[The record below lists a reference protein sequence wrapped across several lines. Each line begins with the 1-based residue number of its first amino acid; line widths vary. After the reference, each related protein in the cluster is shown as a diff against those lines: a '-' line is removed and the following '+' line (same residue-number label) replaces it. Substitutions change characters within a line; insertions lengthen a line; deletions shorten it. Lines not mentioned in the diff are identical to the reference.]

1 MNVLSFPS
9 CFAVFRGPLLTE
21 SFAFEWINSVMI
33 FDSTECM
40 DEDNGDYIAA
50 TLRPWVSGSFVHDDN
65 PLTPDATIYDVKIH
79 TPSLSSF
86 VDTHRYMRTPY
97 SITKH
102 GDGTG
107 LFEFNIPVLAFQSTD
122 WMHQTTSPMF
132 RHVIECGEPFLL
144 HMRQIVFLVNER
156 MRLHPT
162 ITRFLET
169 RTNLYDLIHYPS
181 SDEPDRN
188 ECQHIT
194 FWYERLFHVPFRV
207 ETLDEAVPET
217 EASSLPYSGQDIVPR
232 NLNDAFVATATAPT
246 TTAPFEPLG
255 WNAQPSDWPVF
266 VYQNHVRMEM
276 SKGTEC
282 PITMT
287 PLADMTEF
295 AVNPKC
301 GHIFEPAAFTRWLQ
315 EASER
320 SEPMV
325 CPLCRTDVP
334 NGAMYIRFGTD

>member
-40 DEDNGDYIAA
+40 DADNGDYIAA
-50 TLRPWVSGSFVHDDN
+50 TLRPWVSGSFVQDDN
-65 PLTPDATIYDVKIH
+65 PIAPDATIYDVKIH

-86 VDTHRYMRTPY
+86 VDSHRYMRTPY

-102 GDGTG
+102 GGTG
-107 LFEFNIPVLAFQSTD
+107 LFEFNIPVLVFQSTD

-144 HMRQIVFLVNER
+144 HMRQIVFLAHER

-181 SDEPDRN
+181 TDEPDRDIG
-188 ECQHIT
+188 QTIA
-194 FWYERLFHVPFRV
+194 FWYERLFHMPG
-207 ETLDEAVPET
+207 DEPV
-217 EASSLPYSGQDIVPR
+217 ASSLPSSEANIVEANIPYPS
-232 NLNDAFVATATAPT
+232 NSSVIVYQIQNYMGTA
-246 TTAPFEPLG
+246 TAPFEPLG

-282 PITMT
+282 AITMT

-320 SEPMV
+320 GGPMV

>member
-9 CFAVFRGPLLTE
+9 CFAVFRGPLPAE

-40 DEDNGDYIAA
+40 DEDNGNYIAA
-50 TLRPWVSGSFVHDDN
+50 TLRPWVSGSFVQDDN

-86 VDTHRYMRTPY
+86 VDTHRYMLTPY

-102 GDGTG
+102 GTTG

-132 RHVIECGEPFLL
+132 RHVIECGESFLL
-144 HMRQIVFLVNER
+144 HMRQIVFLANER

-169 RTNLYDLIHYPS
+169 RMNLYDLIHYPS
-181 SDEPDRN
+181 RDEPDRDIG
-188 ECQHIT
+188 QTIA
-194 FWYERLFHVPFRV
+194 FWYERLFHMPGA
-207 ETLDEAVPET
+207 EPMTLP
-217 EASSLPYSGQDIVPR
+217 SSEQDIVSR
-232 NLNDAFVATATAPT
+232 NLNDAFVAEAETS
-246 TTAPFEPLG
+246 APFERLG
-255 WNAQPSDWPVF
+255 WNIQPSDWPVF

-287 PLADMTEF
+287 SLADMTEF